1 MARDYLS
8 RYPTT
13 CGYGCSQTSAA
24 QPGADPGL
32 TNPARSGVV
41 CGVPT
46 KAAPAPV
53 HSQPSH
59 AVGQLNRRFR
69 PGLMAFFLRRVGNHA
84 EAEDLT
90 QEVFVRLADTDTAQM
105 QSPDA
110 YIFRNVKMCQGQRS
124 EESRV
129 GKECVSTCRYRWSP
143 YH

>member
-32 TNPARSGVV
+32 TNPARSCVL
-41 CGVPT
+41 CCVPT
-46 KAAPAPV
+46 KSAPAPV
-53 HSQPSH
+53 HAQPSH
-59 AVGQLNRRFR
+59 AVDQLNRRFR

-105 QSPDA
+105 PSP
-110 YIFRNVKMCQGQRS
+110 RS
-124 EESRV
+124 EERRV
-129 GKECVSTCRYRWSP
+129 GKEGGRTFRTGGGP
-143 YH
+143 DL